1 MTAAGSGTGPGP
13 LDGYRVVDLT
23 QARAGPVCTRQ
34 LADLGAEVVSIGHPG
49 RGDLVGADRW
59 NLTRNKRSVL
69 LDLAR
74 PEGRE
79 VFLELCRS
87 CDVLVENFRPAVKHR
102 LRIGPEDVWKVNERL
117 VYGSISGFG
126 QTGPY
131 ADRPG
136 VDQIAQGMGGIM
148 SVTGPPGSGPWRA
161 GIAVSDMAAGTLL
174 TQGVLAALLERE
186 RTGRAQWVHTSV
198 LEAMLNFMDFQAV
211 RWPNGEGCPGQVGN
225 DHPTV
230 VPMGCFRT
238 GDGYV
243 NLAALSDWE
252 TFCDAVEALELV
264 DDERFATP
272 GARLENR
279 DALRQEIEGRMQQQP
294 TAYWVDRLVEA
305 GLPAGPVY
313 RLDEVFSDPQIAH
326 LAPTQMVEGADGRQ
340 ITVLGYPVT
349 LTETP
354 AAIRRGVPASGA
366 DTLEVLAD
374 LGLDSEEVHRLI
386 ESGVAAT
393 GSTGR
398 GWSG

>member
-1 MTAAGSGTGPGP
+1 
-13 LDGYRVVDLT
+13 VVDLT

-34 LADLGAEVVSIGHPG
+34 LADLGAEVISIGHPG
-49 RGDLVGADRW
+49 RGDLGGTDRW
-59 NLTRNKRSVL
+59 NLTRNKRSIL

-74 PEGRE
+74 PEGRQ
-79 VFLELCRS
+79 VFLELCKS
-87 CDVLVENFRPAVKHR
+87 CDVLVENFRPTVKHR
-102 LRIGPEDVWKVNERL
+102 LRIGPEDVWKVNQRL

-136 VDQIAQGMGGIM
+136 VDQIAQGMSGIM
-148 SVTGPPGSGPWRA
+148 SVTGPPGTGPWRA
-161 GIAVSDMAAGTLL
+161 GIAISDMAAGTLL
-174 TQGVLAALLERE
+174 TQGILAALLERE

-198 LEAMLNFMDFQAV
+198 LEAMINFMDFQAV
-211 RWPNGEGCPGQVGN
+211 RWPNGEGCPEQVGN

-243 NLAALSDWE
+243 NLAALSDWGA
-252 TFCDAVEALELV
+252 FCEAVDAVELV
-264 DDERFATP
+264 DDARFATP
-272 GARLENR
+272 AARQENR
-279 DALRQEIEGRMQQQP
+279 EALRQEIERRMQHQP
-294 TAYWVDRLVEA
+294 TSYWVDRLVRA

-326 LAPTQMVEGADGRQ
+326 LAPTQQVGTGDGRQ

-354 AAIRRGVPASGA
+354 ASVRRGVPAPGA
-366 DTLEVLAD
+366 DTMEVLAD

-386 ESGVAAT
+386 DSGVAAT
-393 GSTGR
+393 RSTGE
-398 GWSG
+398 GWTTS